1 MKSSLYIIGSY
12 SLYGLSDSYEHEI
25 VECVYDRIKPLKNG
39 KYNLVTKKKYTHS
52 HYIDVLEAVPH
63 DAFQNL
69 NIDNSISNLTLKI
82 EQLL

>member
-39 KYNLVTKKKYTHS
+39 KYNLVTKEIH
-52 HYIDVLEAVPH
+52 IV
-63 DAFQNL
+63 
-69 NIDNSISNLTLKI
+69 II
-82 EQLL
+82 

>member
-1 MKSSLYIIGSY
+1 M
-12 SLYGLSDSYEHEI
+12 YGIH
-25 VECVYDRIKPLKNG
+25 
-39 KYNLVTKKKYTHS
+39 LVTKEEYTHC
-52 HYIDVLEAVPH
+52 HYISILETVPH

>member
-1 MKSSLYIIGSY
+1 MYVYYKV
-12 SLYGLSDSYEHEI
+12 D
-25 VECVYDRIKPLKNG
+25 VYDSLVNKNAAEKMYG
-39 KYNLVTKKKYTHS
+39 IHLVTKEEYTHC
-52 HYIDVLEAVPH
+52 HYIGILETVPH